1 MVLLRGVGGQE
12 DAHEKMRKSHQGTD
26 GRDLSHRTER
36 LSPLKKKQQK
46 RKNNTIIIIIIK
58 A

>member
-12 DAHEKMRKSHQGTD
+12 DAHEHQGTD
-26 GRDLSHRTER
+26 GRDLSHRTEG
-36 LSPLKKKQQK
+36 LSPLKKQKKQK
-46 RKNNTIIIIIIK
+46 KTTIIIIIIK